1 MHATLTTVT
10 IISLLLAW
18 AMAIIAWQRIRTE
31 RRRSDARL
39 ATLRAESGRRPDRR
53 QAVAARAIRR
63 EPPPPEVGRRA
74 AFPGEPP
81 GPPVRPRSIDAP
93 TALPPRSLHRGTAR
107 APAGRAGR
115 QARQPS
121 PDGSAWRPA
130 DPAAERAVPR
140 RRRQA
145 EPPEFRVRGAA
156 DGTARAHGDDWRA
169 SRRPP
174 THSEPHLPFDAR
186 AGREDVRPWDGGG
199 DGRQHRWNGRPE
211 SDDVRSWTA
220 GDGRRRWNG
229 APPRNDDVRHWTG
242 DGDGRRRR
250 WNSARP
256 ESDDVPYWT
265 GGGTRASGRGAA
277 RREVRRGLA
286 ARALSYFWRAALA
299 PAPTARRHWGHHV
312 AAVLVAA
319 VLVAGVSLAERTP
332 LDLVGRGLPVEL
344 LSLGHRRQGDYLA
357 VSGSIRN
364 PRGGKGR
371 EKLSVQATVFDRT
384 GAVVGTGQTPLPV
397 EGLPPGGETPFTI
410 SLPDADLIDR
420 YRVSFMEDG
429 SKLPHVDRR
438 GPDAAAPTP
447 PTGL

>member
-39 ATLRAESGRRPDRR
+39 ATLRAETGRRPDRR

-63 EPPPPEVGRRA
+63 EPLPPEVGRRA
-74 AFPGEPP
+74 AFPDEPT

-93 TALPPRSLHRGTAR
+93 TALPPRSLRRGTAR

-140 RRRQA
+140 RRRPA
-145 EPPEFRVRGAA
+145 EPPEFRARGAV
-156 DGTARAHGDDWRA
+156 DGTARAHSDDWRA

-174 THSEPHLPFDAR
+174 THSEPHPPFDAR
-186 AGREDVRPWDGGG
+186 AGREDVRPRDGDDDGRRRWTGARPESDDVRSRDGG
-199 DGRQHRWNGRPE
+199 DGRRRRGNGRPENDDVPYWDDSDGRRHRWNGRPE
-211 SDDVRSWTA
+211 SDDVQ
-220 GDGRRRWNG
+220 
-229 APPRNDDVRHWTG
+229 
-242 DGDGRRRR
+242 
-250 WNSARP
+250 
-256 ESDDVPYWT
+256 YWT
-265 GGGTRASGRGAA
+265 GADQGASGRGAA
-277 RREVRRGLA
+277 RREVRRGPA

-299 PAPTARRHWGHHV
+299 PAPTARRHWVHHV

-364 PRGGKGR
+364 PRGGRGR

-397 EGLPPGGETPFTI
+397 EGLPPGGETAFII

-447 PTGL
+447 ATGP

>member
-18 AMAIIAWQRIRTE
+18 AMALIAWQRIRTE

-39 ATLRAESGRRPDRR
+39 ATLRAEIGRRPDRR

-63 EPPPPEVGRRA
+63 EPLPPDVGQRA

-93 TALPPRSLHRGTAR
+93 TALPPRSLRRGTAR

-140 RRRQA
+140 RRRPA
-145 EPPEFRVRGAA
+145 EPPEFRVRGTA

-169 SRRPP
+169 SPRPP

-186 AGREDVRPWDGGG
+186 AGREDIRPRDGEGRRPWNDARPESDDVRSRDGG
-199 DGRQHRWNGRPE
+199 DGRRHRWNGRPE
-211 SDDVRSWTA
+211 SDDVPYW
-220 GDGRRRWNG
+220 D
-229 APPRNDDVRHWTG
+229 
-242 DGDGRRRR
+242 DGDERQHRG
-250 WNSARP
+250 NDARP
-256 ESDDVPYWT
+256 ESADVPYWT
-265 GGGTRASGRGAA
+265 GRGTRASGRDAA

-299 PAPTARRHWGHHV
+299 PAPTARRHWGHHA

-371 EKLSVQATVFDRT
+371 EKLSVRATVFDRT
-384 GAVVGTGQTPLPV
+384 GAIVGTGQTPLPV